1 MDCLESRD
9 WSTLEYDVLG
19 VILNKMV
26 SLYDYLQFSRVCK
39 SWNFIALRHKH
50 QRSLITSNHSQLPM
64 LIVPS
69 EYDSEKQHCLYD
81 LTNNEIRP
89 VDFVCSFNKRCCGS
103 SFGWLI
109 LLEETLDITLFN
121 PFNGNKIHIP
131 PITIDDE
138 PDYCPL
144 AIHKAILTKDPSL
157 YPHGF
162 TIVAIYSS
170 YRRLC
175 LMEAKDKRWI
185 YHNLNRT
192 NGFDDINVLDDVLYV
207 LDWRIG
213 LWIAKVENSSIYL
226 KKVIF
231 SIDFVE
237 ADIAYLVVSSKRE
250 LLLVS
255 RFVVVER
262 EGQDPD
268 GIMLFTRTSKFIVYK
283 VTRECEDG
291 TMSVVEVESLDDDAM
306 FIDDNQS
313 ICASTRD
320 FPKCLP
326 DRVYFTDN
334 CHHYRF
340 PYLHGHQDAGIY
352 RLEDKSFDRHYIVDS
367 AHRNLPPPIW
377 IIPTICYRDF
387 EDPLPHVLKRSFYWN
402 IIFILS
408 WCLGIVLLQC
418 GWF

>member
-19 VILNKMV
+19 MILNKMV
-26 SLYDYLQFSRVCK
+26 SLYDYLQFSSVCK
-39 SWNFIALRHKH
+39 SWNFIALRYKH
-50 QRSLITSNHSQLPM
+50 HRSLITSNLPQLPM

-69 EYDSEKQHCLYD
+69 EYDSGKQHCLYD
-81 LTNNEIRP
+81 LINNEIRP

-109 LLEETLDITLFN
+109 MLEDTLDITLFN
-121 PFNGNKIHIP
+121 PFNGNVIHIP
-131 PITIDDE
+131 PITIHDE
-138 PDYCPL
+138 PGYSPI
-144 AIHKAILTKDPSL
+144 AIHKAILTKDPSI
-157 YPHGF
+157 YPQGF

-170 YRRLC
+170 FRRLC

-185 YHNLNRT
+185 YHNLNRN
-192 NGFDDINVLDDVLYV
+192 NGFDDVNVVDDILYV

-213 LWIAKVENSSIYL
+213 LWIVKVEDSSIYL

-231 SIDFVE
+231 SFNFNE
-237 ADIAYLVVSSKRE
+237 ADIAYLIVSSKRE

-255 RFVVVER
+255 RFVVTQW
-262 EGQDPD
+262 EGQVPNE
-268 GIMLFTRTSKFIVYK
+268 ILKFTRTSKFIVHK
-283 VTRECEDG
+283 VTHECEDG
-291 TMSVVEVESLDDDAM
+291 IMRVVEVESLDGDVM
-306 FIDDNQS
+306 FIGDNQS
-313 ICASTRD
+313 ICVSTKD

-326 DRVYFTDN
+326 DRIYFTDN
-334 CHHYRF
+334 CHHFAF

-352 RLEDKSFDRHYIVDS
+352 RVEDKSFDRHYIVNR

-377 IIPTICYRDF
+377 IIPTISYKHL
-387 EDPLPHVLKRSFYWN
+387 EDPLPNILKRSLYWN
-402 IIFILS
+402 IVFILS
-408 WCLGIVLLQC
+408 WCLGIMFLLC